1 MRCFVTKASG
11 GYLVPA
17 SGDDLEEL
25 DKLRNG
31 TVYRVDVV
39 KERNSLFH
47 RKVLSLIR
55 LGFNTWIP
63 DPLGTVAGEVP
74 LKNFEKFRNDI
85 TVLAGFFDTV
95 WNVDGT
101 FENVAKS
108 ISFAGM
114 DDIEFE
120 DLFSKIA
127 DVLLCNILQ
136 NYTREDLDEVV
147 DKILGYTG

>member
-25 DKLRNG
+25 EKLRNG

-47 RKVLSLIR
+47 RKVLSLMR
-55 LGFNTWIP
+55 LGFGCWIP
-63 DPLGTVAGEVP
+63 EETDDGKQVP
-74 LKNFEKFRNDI
+74 IKNFDRFRSDI
-85 TVLAGFFDTV
+85 TILAGFFDVVYT
-95 WNVDGT
+95 VDGKPVP
-101 FENVAKS
+101 EAKS
-108 ISFAGM
+108 ISFANM
-114 DDIEFE
+114 DEIEFE

-127 DVLLCNILQ
+127 DVLLCNILK
-136 NYTREDLDEVV
+136 NYTREDLDAAVEKV
-147 DKILGYTG
+147 LGYTG